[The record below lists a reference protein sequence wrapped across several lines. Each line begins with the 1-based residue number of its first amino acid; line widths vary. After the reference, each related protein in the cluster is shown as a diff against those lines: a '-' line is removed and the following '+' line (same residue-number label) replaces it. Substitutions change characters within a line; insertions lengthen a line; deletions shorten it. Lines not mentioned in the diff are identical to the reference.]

1 MKQFWNDLLQQ
12 MQSYYNDFIVLV
24 PKLALATLVFTLL
37 IFVANR
43 SRSYFTKRLSARMDD
58 RLLAR
63 FIARLI
69 RTLLILLTLLI
80 VLKIIG
86 LTDIAAGLIT
96 GASVSAIV
104 VGFAFKDI
112 GENFLAGIILA
123 FNRPFRIGDVVE
135 LEKYQGK
142 VVALNFRNTQIKTFD
157 GKDIYIPNANIIKT
171 PVLNY
176 TIDGYQRYDFTFG
189 LDYGS
194 NVDQAIEITMNVLT
208 SIPGILQGDKKPSV
222 NISKLGSSSIH
233 LTAYYWLDTFDKSI
247 SPLKIQT
254 LAMDRVVDALDKA
267 GFYLPGDV
275 LELKY
280 YKNEGSDGRVIRA
293 NASK

>member
-1 MKQFWNDLLQQ
+1 MQQFWKDLWQQ
-12 MQSYYNDFIVLV
+12 IESYYNDVVILA
-24 PKLALATLVFTLL
+24 PKLALAIVVFIGLL
-37 IFVANR
+37 FIANR
-43 SRSYFTKRLSARMDD
+43 SRTFFTKRLTARMDD

-69 RTLLILLTLLI
+69 RTVIILLALLII
-80 VLKIIG
+80 LKIIG
-86 LTDIAAGLIT
+86 LTDIAAGLLT

-171 PVLNY
+171 PVINY
-176 TIDGYQRYDFTFG
+176 TIDGFQRFDFTFG

-194 NVDQAIEITMNVLT
+194 NVDQAVDITMAVLT
-208 SIPGILQGDKKPSV
+208 SIPGILQEDKKPTV
-222 NISKLGSSSIH
+222 IINELGASSIN
-233 LTAYYWLDTFDKSI
+233 LTAYFWLNTFDRTVSA
-247 SPLKIQT
+247 LKIQT
-254 LAMDRVVDALDKA
+254 QAMDRVVDALDQA

-280 YKNEGSDGRVIRA
+280 YKNENSGGKVVALDE
-293 NASK
+293 

>member
-1 MKQFWNDLLQQ
+1 MEQFWKDLWQQ
-12 MQSYYNDFIVLV
+12 MESYYNDLIILA
-24 PKLALATLVFTLL
+24 PKLALAIIVFILL
-37 IFVANR
+37 FFLANW
-43 SRSYFTKRLSARMDD
+43 SRTYFTKRLTARMDD

-63 FIARLI
+63 FIARLVRSI
-69 RTLLILLTLLI
+69 VILLAFLI
-80 VLKIIG
+80 ILKIIG
-86 LTDIAAGLIT
+86 LTDVAAGLVT

-123 FNRPFRIGDVVE
+123 FNMPFRVVDVVE
-135 LEKYQGK
+135 LDGHQGK

-171 PVLNY
+171 PVINY

-194 NVDQAIEITMNVLT
+194 NVDQAIEITMDVLR
-208 SIPGILQGDKKPSV
+208 SIPGILQEDKQPSV
-222 NISKLGSSSIH
+222 VIKELGTSSIN
-233 LTAYYWLDTFDKSI
+233 LTAYYWLDTFDRTI
-247 SPLKIQT
+247 SAPKIQT
-254 LAMDRVVDALDKA
+254 QAMDKVVDALDKA

-280 YKNEGSDGRVIRA
+280 YKNENSDAKIVA
-293 NASK
+293 MEE

>member
-1 MKQFWNDLLQQ
+1 MEQFWKDLWQQ
-12 MQSYYNDFIVLV
+12 IDSYYNDIIVLA
-24 PKLALATLVFTLL
+24 PKLALAVIVFIVLFL
-37 IFVANR
+37 VANR
-43 SRSYFTKRLSARMDD
+43 SRTYFSKRLSARMDD

-69 RTLLILLTLLI
+69 RAVLLLLTFLV

-86 LTDIAAGLIT
+86 LTDIAAGLVT

-194 NVDQAIEITMNVLT
+194 NIDQAIDLTMDILT
-208 SIPGILQGDKKPSV
+208 SIPGILQEDKKPSV
-222 NISKLGSSSIH
+222 VIKELGTSSIN
-233 LTAYYWLDTFDKSI
+233 LTAYYWLDTFDRKVSA
-247 SPLKIQT
+247 LKIQT
-254 LAMDRVVDALDKA
+254 KAMDSVIDALDKA

-280 YKNEGSDGRVIRA
+280 YKNESSGGKVIA
-293 NASK
+293 LDE

>member
-1 MKQFWNDLLQQ
+1 MEQFWKDLWQQ
-12 MQSYYNDFIVLV
+12 IQSYYNDLIVLA
-24 PKLALATLVFTLL
+24 PKLILAILVFTFLVF
-37 IFVANR
+37 IANR
-43 SRSYFTKRLSARMDD
+43 SRSYFTKRLSERMDD

-69 RTLLILLTLLI
+69 RTLLILLALLI

-142 VVALNFRNTQIKTFD
+142 VIALNFRNTQIKTFD

-176 TIDGYQRYDFTFG
+176 TIDGYQRYDFTYG

-194 NVDQAIEITMNVLT
+194 DVDQAIQITMDVLT
-208 SIPGILQGDKKPSV
+208 SIPGILQEDKKPSV
-222 NISKLGSSSIH
+222 AISELGTSAVN
-233 LTAYYWLDTFDKSI
+233 LKAYYWLDTFDKSI
-247 SPLKIQT
+247 SALQIQT
-254 LAMDRVVDALDKA
+254 KAMDRVVDALDKA

-280 YKNEGSDGRVIRA
+280 YKNKESGGKVIA
-293 NASK
+293 LDE